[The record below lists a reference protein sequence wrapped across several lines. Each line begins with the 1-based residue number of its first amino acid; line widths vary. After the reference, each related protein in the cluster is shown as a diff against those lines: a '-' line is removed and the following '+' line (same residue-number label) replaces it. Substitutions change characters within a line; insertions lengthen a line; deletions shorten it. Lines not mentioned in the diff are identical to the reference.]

1 MAKIQLASL
10 YSKIFLTKYYHLVD
24 QFMQVKSH
32 PVSDKYQKL
41 QQEMMALEDVD
52 FVLKRYLAP
61 ELRYEIEEVSY
72 RAKTKQAFPDKL
84 IIGSQSDLKPI
95 PHEIVLRLRR
105 LYYQNLVM
113 RRAYI
118 DDLQSFKDTECD
130 NPNYDYRLEAFDDL
144 FKLWKIDDQFSDL
157 ANFVN
162 QRHYTQTLE
171 DDFTSRYQQTD
182 NQGQI
187 MTKPEIPRDV
197 LR

>member
-1 MAKIQLASL
+1 MAKIQLAPI

-24 QFMQVKSH
+24 QFMQVRNH
-32 PVSDKYQKL
+32 PVSKEYQKL
-41 QQEMMALEDVD
+41 QQEMIALDDVD
-52 FVLKRYLAP
+52 FVLKRYLVP

-72 RAKTKQAFPDKL
+72 LAKTKQAFPDKL
-84 IIGSQSDLKPI
+84 ISDTQSDLKPI
-95 PHEIVLRLRR
+95 PREIILHLRR

-118 DDLQSFKDTECD
+118 DDLQSFTDTECD
-130 NPNYDYRLEAFDDL
+130 NPNYDYRLEAFDSL

-162 QRHYTQTLE
+162 QRHYTQTLAS
-171 DDFTSRYQQTD
+171 DSTAHYQQTD

-187 MTKPEIPRDV
+187 LKKPEIPPDV

>member
-1 MAKIQLASL
+1 MVKIQLAPV

-24 QFMQVKSH
+24 QFMQVRNH
-32 PVSDKYQKL
+32 PVSKEYQKL
-41 QQEMMALEDVD
+41 QQEMIALEDVD

-72 RAKTKQAFPDKL
+72 RAKTKQSFPDKL
-84 IIGSQSDLKPI
+84 ITDAQSDLKPI
-95 PHEIVLRLRR
+95 PREIVLHLRT
-105 LYYQNLVM
+105 LYYHNLIM

-118 DDLQSFKDTECD
+118 DDLQSFKDTECN

-144 FKLWKIDDQFSDL
+144 FKLWRIDDQFSDL

-162 QRHYTQTLE
+162 QRHYTQTLG
-171 DDFTSRYQQTD
+171 DDFTTHYQQTD

-187 MTKPEIPRDV
+187 LKKPEIPPDV
-197 LR
+197 LC